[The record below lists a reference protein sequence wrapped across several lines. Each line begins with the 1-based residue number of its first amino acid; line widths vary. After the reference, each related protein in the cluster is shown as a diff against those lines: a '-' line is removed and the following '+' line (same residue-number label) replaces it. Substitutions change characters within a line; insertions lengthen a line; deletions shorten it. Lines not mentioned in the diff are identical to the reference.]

1 VPAGRISLSRF
12 ATLGLL
18 VLSAAATGL
27 LVLREES
34 LTPYQI
40 LAVLLVAFGALAL
53 VVALKPFRRSLSVPV
68 VLVLSGGLLVG
79 SALAPVKSSND
90 LWAYAMY
97 GRTIVQHHENPYVHP
112 PSDFPDD
119 PLFHH
124 MDEYWRGTTARYGP
138 VFIGMTAGIAA
149 VATDH
154 PLPTRLAYQLLAGL
168 AVFVALVIIARW
180 TRNAAAVALV
190 GLNPVTAYMV
200 VNAGHNDALVG
211 LGILVGV
218 VLADRD
224 RPNLA
229 VLAFTLAALVKA
241 TAGLALLAYLAWLAY
256 RRGPRAL
263 LRPVGVA
270 LAVTLPTLLLAGP
283 RDVVNPLLGARDTIL
298 PHSPWNLVAP
308 NGIRKAIGYG
318 YEHLGSQAH
327 LSFYSLVV
335 VLVVAAIFMA
345 SRLKESTPIFIVIGA
360 LLAYMFGSVYT
371 APWFAAWVFPVLAL
385 RWRWRVSLYGFA
397 FFALVMIEDRFLHSM
412 YVPLFFHAH
421 TFQVLLTNWVKTVT
435 MLAGIGG
442 IIVLLRYRR
451 PGSSPGEDDGGLE
464 REEPTAAPA
473 AATA

>member
-1 VPAGRISLSRF
+1 M
-12 ATLGLL
+12 
-18 VLSAAATGL
+18 
-27 LVLREES
+27 
-34 LTPYQI
+34 TPYQI

-53 VVALKPFRRSLSVPV
+53 VALKPIRRWLSVPV
-68 VLVLSGGLLVG
+68 ALIFSGGLLLG

-112 PSDFPDD
+112 PSDFTDD

-124 MDEYWRGTTARYGP
+124 MDEYWQGTTARYGP

-149 VATDH
+149 VTTDH
-154 PLPTRLAYQLLAGL
+154 PLATRLVYQLLAAL
-168 AVFVALVIIARW
+168 ALFTALVVIARW

-190 GLNPVTAYMV
+190 GLNPVSAYMV

-218 VLADRD
+218 MLADRD

-241 TAGLALLAYLAWLAY
+241 TAGFALLAYLAWLAY

-263 LRPVGVA
+263 LRPVGIA
-270 LAVTLPTLLLAGP
+270 LAITLPTVLLAGP

-318 YEHLGSQAH
+318 YEHLGSVAH

-335 VLVVAAIFMA
+335 VLAVAAIFVA
-345 SRLKESTPIFIVIGA
+345 SRLKQSTPIFICIGA

-371 APWFAAWVFPVLAL
+371 APWFAAWVLPVLAL
-385 RWRWRVSLYGFA
+385 RWRWRVSLYAFA
-397 FFALVMIEDRFLHSM
+397 FFALIMIEDRFLHSM

-421 TFQVLLTNWVKTVT
+421 TFQVLLTNWVKTLT
-435 MLAGIGG
+435 MLAGIVG
-442 IIVLLRYRR
+442 IIVLLWYRR
-451 PGSSPGEDDGGLE
+451 PGSPGEADDD
-464 REEPTAAPA
+464 TARAGHTAPA
-473 AATA
+473 PA